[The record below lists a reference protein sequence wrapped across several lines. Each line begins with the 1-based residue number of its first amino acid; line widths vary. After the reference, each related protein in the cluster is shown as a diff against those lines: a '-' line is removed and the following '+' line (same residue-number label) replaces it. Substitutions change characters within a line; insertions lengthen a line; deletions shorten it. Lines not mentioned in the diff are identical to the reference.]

1 MNIIIK
7 ATNFELIPSL
17 QDYIEKRLSTLEKI
31 IGAQSQISVEVGK
44 TTNHH
49 KNGDIFKA
57 EITVFAT
64 DGGKFY
70 VVSEKSDQYE
80 SIDDATSEL
89 RQSIVSRKEKKQSLW
104 KRGASAIKNLL
115 RDL

>member
-7 ATNFELIPSL
+7 ATNFDLIPSL
-17 QDYIEKRLSTLEKI
+17 QDYIEKRLGTLEKFL
-31 IGAQSQISVEVGK
+31 GGQAQVSVEIGK
-44 TTNHH
+44 TTLHH

-70 VVSEKSDQYE
+70 VVSEKADQYE
-80 SIDDATSEL
+80 SIDDATNEL
-89 RQSIVSRKEKKQSLW
+89 RQSLVSRKEKKQSLW
-104 KRGASAIKNLL
+104 KRGASKIKKILKGF
-115 RDL
+115 